1 MNVNCVFGI
10 LNASTNESINK
21 GVKFLN
27 KLWCCVGG
35 RVHQGNEVLSTQLI
49 ILNCTILTV

>member
-27 KLWCCVGG
+27 KLWCCVAG
-35 RVHQGNEVLSTQLI
+35 RVHQGNKVLSTELI
-49 ILNCTILTV
+49 A